1 MEHAHPLE
9 SHIESSNPLSVDTL
23 LPARRSLRVAVVSE
37 TYPPEVNGVAM
48 TLARVVEGLH
58 QRGHEVQLVRPRQDA
73 RDDGTQE
80 MRFAQVL
87 MRGLPIPRYPQLKL
101 GLPSQRALLKLWNTQ
116 RPDVVHIVTE
126 GPLGYSALKAAL
138 RLKLPLVSDFRT
150 NFHAYSRHYGVAWL
164 RNPIMAYLRKFH
176 NRTASTMVPTDALR
190 SELALSGFRNLR
202 VVARGVD
209 TVQFDPA
216 KRSAA
221 LRQQWGVEPEQMVVL
236 HVGRMASEK
245 NLKLLLQAFAALQGV
260 EPRARLVLVGD
271 GPERESLQQ
280 QCPTAV
286 FAGVRRGDD
295 LARHYASSDVFLFP
309 SLTETFGNVVPEAMA
324 SGLPVVAFDCAAAKQ
339 LIQHGENGMLVAL
352 ADAPGFCTTSARLA
366 GQLDWVRAM
375 GARARKTA
383 SQLDWSH
390 IVEQVESEYQCAITL
405 QAAAAPPA
413 LQPAMPY

>member
-1 MEHAHPLE
+1 
-9 SHIESSNPLSVDTL
+9 
-23 LPARRSLRVAVVSE
+23 
-37 TYPPEVNGVAM
+37 
-48 TLARVVEGLH
+48 
-58 QRGHEVQLVRPRQDA
+58 
-73 RDDGTQE
+73 
-80 MRFAQVL
+80 
-87 MRGLPIPRYPQLKL
+87 
-101 GLPSQRALLKLWNTQ
+101 
-116 RPDVVHIVTE
+116 
-126 GPLGYSALKAAL
+126 
-138 RLKLPLVSDFRT
+138 
-150 NFHAYSRHYGVAWL
+150 VAWL

-209 TVQFDPA
+209 TVLFDPA
-216 KRSAA
+216 KRSTA
-221 LRQQWGVEPEQMVVL
+221 LRQQWGVEAEQMVVL
-236 HVGRMASEK
+236 HGGRLASEK

-271 GPERESLQQ
+271 GPERELLQQ

-352 ADAPGFCTTSARLA
+352 ADAPAFCTTSARLA
-366 GQLDWVRAM
+366 GQLEWVRAI
-375 GARARKTA
+375 GGRARKTA
-383 SQLDWSH
+383 SLLDWSH